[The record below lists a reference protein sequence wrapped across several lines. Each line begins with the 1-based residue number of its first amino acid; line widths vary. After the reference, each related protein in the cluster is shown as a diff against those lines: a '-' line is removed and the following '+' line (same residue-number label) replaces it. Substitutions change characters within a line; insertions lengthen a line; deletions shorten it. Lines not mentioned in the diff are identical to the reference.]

1 MTKRFAFLLLTAA
14 LGMAAAQTSTP
25 LNNTETSVR
34 NATADKNLTA
44 ARITVNTGS
53 YVGPLSVLLSGV
65 AKGAGYEVVFNF
77 NVDALALIN
86 GEIVRANTPTT
97 PSAGSTGSTAT
108 SGQPQNS
115 SPIAYATP
123 VGRPLE
129 LPAKPVTHVFNN
141 VPFNEVWP
149 LLMDVYEL
157 DYEVVRLGSVNV
169 IRVGQ
174 RPRQLSIT
182 LSNITATQ
190 ARDRATEFFGEEY
203 YEEIETTVGDAV
215 SKTKVFKG
223 YRLPSTIRILA
234 DVENNRIIV
243 GGSNE
248 ESDKVRSFIST
259 IDVQRQVST
268 PLLQSQKIYSVNGTS
283 SPVGAL
289 QLRYPSLQLTNIG
302 DGGKVLISGPQTQI
316 DEALNFLAIID
327 PPQSTGNLPNQ
338 TVQRVYAVKGA
349 QADIVALLAA
359 QYPGLKVT
367 PVGQTGQLV
376 ITGPQNQLDAAVAL
390 LGQVDRVAPV
400 VAGAQITQRV
410 FQLVNASAE
419 EVKATLE
426 GTLARELTTSSIV
439 PNATLIDPTTGQPYT
454 TGALANAPLNPTS
467 SATAATGTATA
478 DTKTATAS
486 IIADKRTNTL
496 IVRGTADQVA
506 QVADLI
512 PNLDQ
517 RVPQI
522 NVQVRI
528 QEVTETASR
537 SLGMDWK
544 AGFGGFTVS
553 AGSGGL
559 GAAFDPTRSLVGF
572 NLGAT
577 LNTLQGQGLSKSV
590 YDGAITMQ
598 SGQRSLG
605 SGTSTQNASGSAA
618 ATIKSGGRLELNVPS
633 TAANVAPIQKQIDYG
648 VNLDFFDPQVA
659 PDGTITMRVRG
670 QINDLRT
677 AITADTVPNLL
688 QFVNSEAQ
696 TTLTFKNGETL
707 LLSGLLKTTESTN
720 RDGVPF
726 LSSIPVIGGLFGREA
741 TKKEQTQL
749 LVVIT
754 GNVVK

>member
-25 LNNTETSVR
+25 AAPVTQTS
-34 NATADKNLTA
+34 ASADPALTPA
-44 ARITVNTGS
+44 NVTIEIGRYG
-53 YVGPLSVLLSGV
+53 GPLSSLLSAL
-65 AKGAGYEVVFNF
+65 AKSAGYGLILDT
-77 NVDALALIN
+77 NVDALPSAA
-86 GEIVRANTPTT
+86 GTAAPTT
-97 PSAGSTGSTAT
+97 EAGTGTAGT
-108 SGQPQNS
+108 PAATGTARPVVYSFQN
-115 SPIAYATP
+115 
-123 VGRPLE
+123 
-129 LPAKPVTHVFNN
+129 K
-141 VPFNEVWP
+141 PFNEVWP
-149 LLMDVYEL
+149 LLMDVYGL
-157 DYEVVRLGSVNV
+157 SYDVVRLSGEPVLRVSNTPIQRSV
-169 IRVGQ
+169 
-174 RPRQLSIT
+174 T
-182 LSNITATQ
+182 LKNADATQ
-190 ARDRATEFFGEEY
+190 ASQQVKLFFGTPTY
-203 YEEIETTVGDAV
+203 SETPQRDAQGNTTGV
-215 SKTKVFKG
+215 LRT
-223 YRLPSTIRILA
+223 LA
-234 DVENNRIIV
+234 DVKLDSATLRIIP
-243 GGSNE
+243 
-248 ESDKVRSFIST
+248 DVRSNSVIIRGT
-259 IDVQRQVST
+259 NKEVAEVTRLLGQLDST
-268 PLLQSQKIYSVNGTS
+268 PGAGTS
-283 SPVGAL
+283 
-289 QLRYPSLQLTNIG
+289 T
-302 DGGKVLISGPQTQI
+302 TTT
-316 DEALNFLAIID
+316 E
-327 PPQSTGNLPNQ
+327 TQ

-349 QADIVALLAA
+349 QADIVAVLAA

-376 ITGPQNQLDAAVAL
+376 ITGPQNQLDAAVTL

-426 GTLARELTTSSIV
+426 GTLARELSTGSIV

-454 TGALANAPLNPTS
+454 TGALANAPLNPAA
-467 SATAATGTATA
+467 SAAGTGTAAT
-478 DTKTATAS
+478 DTRAATAS

-528 QEVTETASR
+528 QEITETASR

-618 ATIKSGGRLELNVPS
+618 ATIKSGGRLELNIPS

-677 AITADTVPNLL
+677 TITADTVPNLL

-707 LLSGLLKTTESTN
+707 LLSGLLKTTESNN

-726 LSSIPVIGGLFGREA
+726 LSTIPVIGGLFGREA
-741 TKKEQTQL
+741 TKREQTQL

-754 GNVVK
+754 GTVVK